1 MVMATMS
8 FNSDKNDPAMGPTT
22 RALRA
27 VFDRLSMD
35 DIAALRAVSHL
46 KTYPAGTILCRE
58 GETEHTF
65 YVLHSGTVQVTQRI
79 PGSVDRLLGLR
90 GPGEFFGEMA
100 VVDNEP
106 RSASVV
112 AVSEVQVIE
121 ITQEVFD
128 QVLSRSPDLA
138 MTLLRHVMALF
149 RGALQQ
155 QILELQAKNSALEK
169 AYADLQAA
177 QAELLANER
186 VKRDLEVAAQ
196 LQRSI
201 LPDRLPAPIGFHF
214 AARAHPA
221 REIGGDFYD
230 VFKIDDAHLG
240 LLVAD
245 VSDKSIHAAIFMA
258 ISRTLFMTEA
268 RRSLSPGVVVQSV
281 NDLLLDVTT
290 SDDMFV
296 TAFYGVLHMDDR
308 KLTYVRAGQDKPIL
322 QHADGSVEVLD
333 GRGRFIGML
342 PMLTVDE
349 YTVDLSPGD
358 RLLLYSDGVT
368 DAGNLAHENYGVPR
382 LKKIVSDQRAESAEQ
397 IAAAIFNDILTF
409 QGEASQFD
417 DITLLVAAVD

>member
-1 MVMATMS
+1 MTTQA
-8 FNSDKNDPAMGPTT
+8 FNPEKSDPVLGSTT

-27 VFDRLSMD
+27 VFERLSTE
-35 DIAALRAVSHL
+35 DITALRRVSHL
-46 KTYPAGTILCRE
+46 KAYPANTVLCRE
-58 GETEHTF
+58 GETGHTF
-65 YVLHSGTVQVTQRI
+65 FVLHSGSVRITQHI
-79 PGSVDRLLGLR
+79 PGAEDRLLAMR

-100 VVDNEP
+100 VIDNSP
-106 RSASVV
+106 RSASVI
-112 AVSEVQVIE
+112 AATDVQVVE

-128 QVLSRSPDLA
+128 RVLSHSPDLA
-138 MTLLRHVMALF
+138 ITLLRHIMSLF
-149 RGALQQ
+149 RGSMQQ
-155 QILELQAKNSALEK
+155 QILELQAKNRDLEQ

-177 QAELLANER
+177 QVQLLANER

-201 LPDRLPAPIGFHF
+201 LPDQLPEPIGYHF

-268 RRSLSPGVVVQSV
+268 RRSLSPGDVVRSV

-296 TAFYGVLHMDDR
+296 TAFYGVLHLDDR

-322 QHADGSVEVLD
+322 QHADSRSEVLD

-342 PMLTVDE
+342 PMLSVDE
-349 YTVDLSPGD
+349 HTIDLAPGD

-368 DAGNLAHENYGVPR
+368 DAGNLAHESYGVPR
-382 LKKIVSDQRAESAEQ
+382 LRTLVRDHRADSAEQ
-397 IAAAIFNDILTF
+397 IAAAIFDDVLTF
-409 QGEASQFD
+409 QGEAPQFD
-417 DITLLVAAVD
+417 DMTLVVAAID

>member
-1 MVMATMS
+1 MS
-8 FNSDKNDPAMGPTT
+8 FDPDKGDAALGSTT

-27 VFDRLSMD
+27 VFERLSME

-46 KTYPAGTILCRE
+46 KSYPAGTVLCRE

-65 YVLHSGTVQVTQRI
+65 YVLHSGIVRVSQRV
-79 PGSVDRLLGLR
+79 PGDEDRLLGLR

-100 VVDNEP
+100 VIDNSP
-106 RSASVV
+106 RSASVE
-112 AVSEVQVIE
+112 AATDVQVVE
-121 ITQEVFD
+121 ITQDVFD
-128 QVLSRSPDLA
+128 RVLSRSPDLA

-149 RGALQQ
+149 RGTLQQ
-155 QILELQAKNSALEK
+155 QILELQAKNLALEK
-169 AYADLQAA
+169 AYTDLQAA
-177 QAELLANER
+177 QAQLLANER

-201 LPDRLPAPIGFHF
+201 LPDRLPEPIGYHF
-214 AARAHPA
+214 AARAQPA

-268 RRSLSPGVVVQSV
+268 RRSLSPGEVVRSV
-281 NDLLLDVTT
+281 NDLLLDMTT

-322 QHADGSVEVLD
+322 QHADGSSEVLD

-342 PMLTVDE
+342 PMLIVEE
-349 YTVDLSPGD
+349 YTVDLAAGD
-358 RLLLYSDGVT
+358 RLLMYSDGVT
-368 DAGNLAHENYGVPR
+368 DAGNQAQESYGVPR
-382 LKKIVSDQRAESAEQ
+382 LKKIVHDHRAESAEQ
-397 IAAAIFNDILTF
+397 IAAAIFADVLAF
-409 QGEASQFD
+409 QGEAPQFD
-417 DITLLVAAVD
+417 DITLLMAAVD